1 MSFDPT
7 QAGNRLRPREICD
20 KSILLAFIA
29 KSINS
34 LIILGLE
41 VRGISIIKRDF
52 PGWKGI
58 GRKKSHMVLRTE
70 DTCTLLPVTS
80 DKRQKFSD

>member
-34 LIILGLE
+34 LIIVGLE

-52 PGWKGI
+52 PG
-58 GRKKSHMVLRTE
+58 
-70 DTCTLLPVTS
+70 
-80 DKRQKFSD
+80 